1 MNIKQL
7 LIATILLL
15 SSGAYGQSDFDEA
28 KLLAEQGDAEAQ
40 LNLGIRYANGE
51 GVPEDDVEAV
61 KWYRLAAKQGLA
73 RGQSYLGIMY
83 GNGDGV
89 PENYAEAVKWF
100 RLAAVQGYAC
110 SQYNFGLIYHY
121 GLGDADA
128 QSNLG
133 IMHANGDGVPRS
145 NVRAYIWW
153 SVAAAQGQEDAKRNR
168 GLVTERLTT
177 DQLIQ
182 AQQIAT
188 RCIKSDYQDCE

>member
-15 SSGAYGQSDFDEA
+15 SSGAYGQSEFDEA

-51 GVPEDDVEAV
+51 GAPEDDAEAV
-61 KWYRLAAKQGLA
+61 KLYLLAAKQGLA
-73 RGQSYLGIMY
+73 RAQ
-83 GNGDGV
+83 
-89 PENYAEAVKWF
+89 NY
-100 RLAAVQGYAC
+100 
-110 SQYNFGLIYHY
+110 
-121 GLGDADA
+121 
-128 QSNLG
+128 LG
-133 IMHANGDGVPRS
+133 IMHANGDGVPQS

-168 GLVTERLTT
+168 GLVTERLTP
-177 DQLIQ
+177 DQLTQ

-188 RCIKSDYQDCE
+188 RCIDSDYQDCE

>member
-1 MNIKQL
+1 MNKL
-7 LIATILLL
+7 ASAILLL
-15 SSGAYGQSDFDEA
+15 CLSATANAQSEFDEA

-73 RGQSYLGIMY
+73 RAQSYLGIMY

-100 RLAAVQGYAC
+100 RLAA
-110 SQYNFGLIYHY
+110 
-121 GLGDADA
+121 
-128 QSNLG
+128 
-133 IMHANGDGVPRS
+133 
-145 NVRAYIWW
+145 
-153 SVAAAQGQEDAKRNR
+153 AQGQEDAKRNR
-168 GLVTERLTT
+168 DIVAERLTP
-177 DQLIQ
+177 DQLTQ

-188 RCIKSDYQDCE
+188 RCIESDYQDCEWKNY

>member
-15 SSGAYGQSDFDEA
+15 SSGAYGQSEFDEA

-51 GVPEDDVEAV
+51 GVPEDDAEAV
-61 KWYRLAAKQGLA
+61 KLYLLAAKQGLA
-73 RGQSYLGIMY
+73 RAQ
-83 GNGDGV
+83 
-89 PENYAEAVKWF
+89 NY
-100 RLAAVQGYAC
+100 
-110 SQYNFGLIYHY
+110 
-121 GLGDADA
+121 
-128 QSNLG
+128 LG
-133 IMHANGDGVPRS
+133 IMHANGDGVPQS

-168 GLVTERLTT
+168 GLVTERLTP
-177 DQLIQ
+177 DQLTQ

-188 RCIKSDYQDCE
+188 SCIESDYQDCE

>member
-15 SSGAYGQSDFDEA
+15 SSAAYGQPDFEET
-28 KLLAEQGDAEAQ
+28 KLLAEQGDAEDQ

-89 PENYAEAVKWF
+89 PENHAEAVKWF
-100 RLAAVQGYAC
+100 RLAA
-110 SQYNFGLIYHY
+110 
-121 GLGDADA
+121 
-128 QSNLG
+128 
-133 IMHANGDGVPRS
+133 
-145 NVRAYIWW
+145 
-153 SVAAAQGQEDAKRNR
+153 AQGEVDPINWTVR
-168 GLVTERLTT
+168 
-177 DQLIQ
+177 
-182 AQQIAT
+182 
-188 RCIKSDYQDCE
+188 

>member
-15 SSGAYGQSDFDEA
+15 SSGAYGQSEFDEA

-51 GVPEDDVEAV
+51 GVPEDDAEAV
-61 KWYRLAAKQGLA
+61 KLYLLAAKQGLA
-73 RGQSYLGIMY
+73 RAQ
-83 GNGDGV
+83 
-89 PENYAEAVKWF
+89 NY
-100 RLAAVQGYAC
+100 
-110 SQYNFGLIYHY
+110 
-121 GLGDADA
+121 
-128 QSNLG
+128 LG
-133 IMHANGDGVPRS
+133 IMHANGDGVPQS

-168 GLVTERLTT
+168 GLVTERLTP
-177 DQLIQ
+177 DQLTQ

-188 RCIKSDYQDCE
+188 RCIDSDYQDCE